1 LVVLQGEGFAPPS
14 QEITGGRGDVRVLFD
29 GAAAAI
35 LQLSSKEIVA
45 VVPYGFQGRDW
56 VSVVVESL
64 GQQSSPVRVM
74 MVDANPALFTVNGRG
89 NGQAVAENGD
99 GTANSPTNP
108 VRPGSFLTL
117 FGTGEGVPDRDP
129 GPQGG
134 LVPVEPWLVALPKE
148 PVRVFFGN
156 EEADLVY
163 AGPMPGGSFGKLM
176 MVVPVPRTVTVG
188 EHEVTFEVAGFV
200 SQVDVTVS
208 VG

>member
-1 LVVLQGEGFAPPS
+1 
-14 QEITGGRGDVRVLFD
+14 
-29 GAAAAI
+29 
-35 LQLSSKEIVA
+35 
-45 VVPYGFQGRDW
+45 

-117 FGTGEGVPDRDP
+117 FGTGEGLPDRDP

-163 AGPMPGGSFGKLM
+163 AGPMPGGIFW
-176 MVVPVPRTVTVG
+176 
-188 EHEVTFEVAGFV
+188 EVDDGGAGASDGDGGCAGGNFRGCRV
-200 SQVDVTVS
+200 CES
-208 VG
+208 GGCYG